1 MTEAPLLA
9 GRGAVVV
16 GGGSG
21 VGRAVAELL
30 AAHGAGVVV
39 NSRTEESVRE
49 VTETI
54 VGAGGRAVG
63 VAGSAADEQIAGS
76 LITAC
81 AETYGGIDILINCAG
96 IAEPRRSSI
105 LDVSG
110 EDWRALLDSHLSTV
124 FHTCRAAAPLMAE
137 RGAGAIVNTGSFAYL
152 GDYGGTGYPAGKGA
166 VTSLSLA
173 MAAELKQSGVRVNV
187 VCPGAKTRLST
198 GPDYEEHI
206 RDLHRRGL
214 FDEVTMQGSLDA
226 PPPEYAAALYL
237 FLASDAAR
245 AVTGEIFIAAGGFVG
260 TFARPAMT
268 AIGYR
273 DHAQQPPWSV
283 AELASLFEKR

>member
-1 MTEAPLLA
+1 MTDTSLLA

-30 AAHGAGVVV
+30 AASGAGVVV
-39 NSRTEESVRE
+39 NSRTESSVRA
-49 VTETI
+49 VTDTI
-54 VGAGGRAVG
+54 VDAGGRAVG
-63 VAGSAADEQIAGS
+63 IAGSAADEQVAGS
-76 LITAC
+76 LITTC
-81 AETYGGIDILINCAG
+81 VETYGGIDVLINCAG
-96 IAEPRRSSI
+96 IAEPRKSSI
-105 LDVSG
+105 LDVSVA
-110 EDWRALLDSHLSTV
+110 DWRELLDSHLSTV
-124 FHTCRAAAPLMAE
+124 FHTCRAAAPLLAE
-137 RGAGAIVNTGSFAYL
+137 RGGAIVNTGSFAYL

-198 GPDYEEHI
+198 GPEYEEHI

-214 FDEVTMQGSLDA
+214 LDAVTMQGSLDA

-260 TFARPAMT
+260 TFARPAMS

-273 DHAQQPPWSV
+273 DHGQQPPWSV
-283 AELASLFEKR
+283 AELGALFEKR

>member
-9 GRGAVVV
+9 GRGAIVV

-21 VGRAVAELL
+21 VGRAVAEQL

-39 NSRTEESVRE
+39 NSRTQESVRT

-54 VGAGGRAVG
+54 TGTGGRALG
-63 VAGSAADEQIAGS
+63 IAGSAADEQIAAS
-76 LITAC
+76 LVTAC
-81 AETYGGIDILINCAG
+81 ADTYGGVDILINCAG
-96 IAEPRRSSI
+96 IAEPPRSSI
-105 LDVSG
+105 LDVST
-110 EDWRALLDSHLSTV
+110 EDWQALLDSHLSTA
-124 FHTCRAAAPLMAE
+124 FQTCRAAAPLMAT
-137 RGAGAIVNTGSFAYL
+137 RGGAIVNTGSFAYL

-187 VCPGAKTRLST
+187 VCPGARTRLST
-198 GPDYEEHI
+198 GPEYEEHI
-206 RDLHRRGL
+206 RDLNRRGL
-214 FDEVTMQGSLDA
+214 LDDVTMQGSLDA

-237 FLASDAAR
+237 FLATDAAR
-245 AVTGEIFIAAGGFVG
+245 EITGEIFIAAGGFVG
-260 TFARPAMT
+260 AFPRPAMT

-273 DHAQQPPWSV
+273 DHARQPPWSL
-283 AELASLFEKR
+283 AELGALFDRR